1 MKAVVLYQSRTGNT
15 QRAGELI
22 AHELLDQGH
31 EVALRPVSKFD
42 YHELSIADIIFV
54 GTWTDGI
61 VIAGHRPGQ
70 VGRIRALPN
79 LGNKLVATYATY
91 ALHAG
96 KMPQKMRE
104 ELEAKDAVVI
114 ASEVLH
120 RKKLGNEVPAFVATA
135 MSELNAMSDR
145 A

>member
-22 AHELLDQGH
+22 AHDLLDRGH
-31 EVALRPVSKFD
+31 EVALRPVTQFD
-42 YHELSIADIIFV
+42 YHELSIADLIVV

-61 VIAGHRPGQ
+61 IIAGHRPGQ

-91 ALHAG
+91 AAHAG
-96 KMPQKMRE
+96 KMAQKMRE

-114 ASEVLH
+114 ASEILH
-120 RKKLGNEVPAFVATA
+120 RKKLETEAPLFVDTIV
-135 MSELNAMSDR
+135 SELAAAS
-145 A
+145 